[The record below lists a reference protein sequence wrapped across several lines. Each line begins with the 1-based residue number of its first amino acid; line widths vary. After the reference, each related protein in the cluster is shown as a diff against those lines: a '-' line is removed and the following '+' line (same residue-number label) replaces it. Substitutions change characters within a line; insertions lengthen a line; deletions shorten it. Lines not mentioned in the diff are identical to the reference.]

1 MNPENVRV
9 PMALIDPPDDPHRE
23 GMDDE
28 SLGQLAD
35 SLANEGLHQ
44 PIGLLRNEAEGR
56 FTIIFGHRRFCAAS
70 LCRWREIDARV
81 YPAGTDVLLARA
93 TENNAREQLSPVEE
107 ARVVRRFLDR
117 GESLAATGRLL
128 RRSAA
133 WIGQR
138 LALLDYPEDL
148 LREVHIGNLSLA
160 VAAELAQIDHTP
172 YREQLTSEA
181 IRTGAKGPT
190 AAVWVAHYLADR
202 DRIIQNFYTVAE
214 IIERRDSWR
223 ITVACDFCGG
233 EQGYDETRPWRL
245 CRDCHNGLVEQQRAH
260 QAEASANPSEA

>member
-1 MNPENVRV
+1 MNPETGRV
-9 PMALIDPPDDPHRE
+9 AMHLIDPPDDPHRE

-35 SLANEGLHQ
+35 SLAHEGLHQ
-44 PIGLLRNEAEGR
+44 PIGLLRREASER

-70 LCRWREIDARV
+70 LCRWREIDARI
-81 YPAGTDVLLARA
+81 YPADTDVLLARA

-117 GESLAATGRLL
+117 GESVAATGRLL

-148 LREVHIGNLSLA
+148 LSAVHGGALTLA
-160 VAAELAQIDHTP
+160 VAAELSQIDHAP
-172 YREQLTSEA
+172 YRAQLIAEA
-181 IRTGAKGPT
+181 IRNGAKAPT

-202 DRIIQNFYTVAE
+202 DRIVQNYYTVQE
-214 IIERRDSWR
+214 IVERRDAWR
-223 ITVACDFCGG
+223 VLVACDFCTK

-245 CRDCHNGLVEQQRAH
+245 CLACHNGLVQMKAEH
-260 QAEASANPSEA
+260 LAEAQQPAT